1 MIRPDKFDIGI
12 DGRTEF
18 ACFGLGDMFI
28 STFPKCKQQRA
39 DTLPFLYIEEIVIGI
54 ERIKGD
60 RMCISIGEI
69 DPCLLY
75 TSDAAD
81 D

>member
-28 STFPKCKQQRA
+28 STFPKCK
-39 DTLPFLYIEEIVIGI
+39 
-54 ERIKGD
+54 
-60 RMCISIGEI
+60 
-69 DPCLLY
+69 
-75 TSDAAD
+75 
-81 D
+81 